1 MTLLTT
7 HLENITL
14 SAIAIAEF
22 PFPPP
27 KIFANSLLHPHDI
40 TALIRDTESHER
52 ALFSVPPPPPPLT
65 AQDPNASSKRRTTVF
80 HGNGSSLAD
89 SIGGGGVN
97 SVRAP
102 RRNTAVAAVLGGD
115 MVEQIRRGGGGGVG
129 SGVGY
134 PGAEGREKGEVDVEI
149 LLKGAEKLCGVYPI
163 PHALQKIST
172 LRTRYSQLTSS
183 ISHYEARVAKQAA
196 QLDRMNRGQDFD
208 VDDDDDDEDDD
219 DDAPSDRATAAEEI
233 AVTEEDLRRE
243 EEEIRELERKKRAM
257 EERVS
262 GMERDLG
269 GLLR

>member
-1 MTLLTT
+1 MTSLST
-7 HLENITL
+7 HLEQISL
-14 SAIAIAEF
+14 SAMAIAEF

-27 KIFANSLLHPHDI
+27 KIFANALLHPHDI

-52 ALFSVPPPPPPLT
+52 ALFSVPPPPLLPT
-65 AQDPNASSKRRTTVF
+65 AHDPNASSKRRTTAF
-80 HGNGSSLAD
+80 HANGNSLAD
-89 SIGGGGVN
+89 SIGGGGIN
-97 SVRAP
+97 AARAP

-129 SGVGY
+129 RGIGY
-134 PGAEGREKGEVDVEI
+134 PGAGSEGRGSEVDVEI
-149 LLKGAEKLCGVYPI
+149 LLKGAENPI
-163 PHALQKIST
+163 PNTAQKISS

-183 ISHYEARVAKQAA
+183 ISHYESRVAKQGA

-208 VDDDDDDEDDD
+208 LEDDDDDDDDD
-219 DDAPSDRATAAEEI
+219 GSLPDRTPTAAASEVE
-233 AVTEEDLRRE
+233 VTEEDLRRE
-243 EEEIRELERKKRAM
+243 EEEIRELELKKRTL